1 MKKIQLYIMA
11 AMTAMCGMFTSC
23 NEDWEEE
30 VYEQLVSFKAP
41 VGSNGVHDI
50 YVRYKADGTGQFKLP
65 VIISGSATNHRD
77 FTVKI
82 GVDNDTLDILN
93 KARFASGREDL
104 WFRQLPENFYS
115 FPSQTCHVASGQ
127 NTNLYI
133 IDFNLKGLD
142 TNENWVLPLTVMPDP
157 SYKLNIRSGWD
168 KALLNLKLFNDYS
181 GTYSSTNMYVY
192 IDGTN
197 SDGAVE
203 DTRECRV
210 VDDRSV
216 FFLAGTTW
224 SEDVNRGLYKVI
236 THFEEGV
243 KDEKGVITG
252 KLTLSAGDPANAIN
266 LETSGDC
273 TYRYEVI
280 RHATKKYLERRITT
294 MYLDYKYTDITSD
307 PKNPMRFHVKGNM
320 TMERLYDINAPEEY
334 QAVLWR

>member
-77 FTVKI
+77 FNVKI

-115 FPSQTCHVASGQ
+115 FPSQTCHVAPGQ

-157 SYKLNIRSGWD
+157 S
-168 KALLNLKLFNDYS
+168 
-181 GTYSSTNMYVY
+181 
-192 IDGTN
+192 
-197 SDGAVE
+197 
-203 DTRECRV
+203 
-210 VDDRSV
+210 
-216 FFLAGTTW
+216 
-224 SEDVNRGLYKVI
+224 
-236 THFEEGV
+236 
-243 KDEKGVITG
+243 
-252 KLTLSAGDPANAIN
+252 
-266 LETSGDC
+266 
-273 TYRYEVI
+273 
-280 RHATKKYLERRITT
+280 
-294 MYLDYKYTDITSD
+294 
-307 PKNPMRFHVKGNM
+307 
-320 TMERLYDINAPEEY
+320 
-334 QAVLWR
+334 